1 LESRLTKTDGI
12 VLSSASFGEGHKI
25 VRLLTDRLGKI
36 EASAF
41 GVRKTKSK
49 FGSKLEPF
57 SHIRLLLYRKS
68 ESTLY
73 TIRDADAL
81 FHNDGIRE
89 DLHKFLVGSA
99 VIEPVVRFVEAESEE
114 RGLYDL
120 VAWCLRVL
128 NEIPEQ
134 KAIYLLCMYEIKFL
148 SEMGYRQ
155 QTSTCTMCGSQLSP
169 DETYADSRRGF
180 PLCSSCRTT
189 LSVRVDPPALKFV
202 GWAQEN
208 PFARA
213 YKVTMKDETLRNVRV
228 LIEQLYQNL
237 FHRGMASWKQLEDTG
252 KVQ

>member
-25 VRLLTDRLGKI
+25 VRFLTDRLGKI

-41 GVRKTKSK
+41 GVRKTKSR

-68 ESTLY
+68 ESSLY

-89 DLHKFLVGSA
+89 GLHKFLVGSA

-120 VAWCLRVL
+120 VARCLRVL

-134 KAIYLLCMYEIKFL
+134 KAIYLLCMYEINFL

-155 QTSTCTMCGSQLSP
+155 QTGECTMCGSRLSP

-189 LSVRVDPPALKFV
+189 LSVKVNPPALKFV

-213 YKVTMKDETLRNVRV
+213 CKVTMEDETLRNVRV
-228 LIEQLYQNL
+228 LIERLYQSL
-237 FHRGMASWKQLEDTG
+237 FNRGMTSWKQLEDTG